1 MDENPEPPP
10 SSFSPLKPAG
20 GRAVAVAIKGG
31 DGNPDSLPKVIAS
44 GRGKLA
50 EQILEL
56 AFAKGVKVREDADL
70 AELLATLDLD
80 TPIPSEAIVAVAE
93 ILAKVYEANA
103 RMGAPQDG
111 TTIS

>member
-1 MDENPEPPP
+1 MAKNQEPPAP
-10 SSFSPLKPAG
+10 SSPAKAV
-20 GRAVAVAIKGG
+20 RPVAVAIKG
-31 DGNPDSLPKVIAS
+31 DDATADSLPKIVAS

-50 EQILEL
+50 EQILEI

-70 AELLATLDLD
+70 AELLVKLDLD

-103 RMGAPQDG
+103 RMGAPPHTEG
-111 TTIS
+111 TP